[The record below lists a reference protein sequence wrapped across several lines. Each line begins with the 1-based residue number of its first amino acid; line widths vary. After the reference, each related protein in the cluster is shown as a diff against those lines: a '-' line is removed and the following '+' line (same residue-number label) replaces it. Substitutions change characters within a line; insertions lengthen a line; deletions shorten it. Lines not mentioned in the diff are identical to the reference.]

1 MYGPKKITIVQKK
14 KNKMLYSIQNGGQN
28 IFLILRNDANL
39 C

>member
-1 MYGPKKITIVQKK
+1 MKKIHITEITLR
-14 KNKMLYSIQNGGQN
+14 KNIPFENGGQN